1 MMMIIMMMIMMMVMM
16 MIMIVVNL
24 HHCLGC
30 LHPLH
35 SLSCLYGMCACRFFV
50 FDSWV
55 IWDHILRIS
64 AFLYS
69 LSFSSLFSLEKED
82 PILTLPYLVQAQTDA
97 NRADPP
103 PLALQ
108 TSLSRQHSTY
118 KYKYKYRKYRNKYR
132 YKYIHKHITKAT
144 IYFDWVS
151 LDLMI
156 NTWFICM

>member
-1 MMMIIMMMIMMMVMM
+1 
-16 MIMIVVNL
+16 MIVNL
-24 HHCLGC
+24 DHCLRYF
-30 LHPLH
+30 HPLH
-35 SLSCLYGMCACRFFV
+35 HLSCLYSMCANSFFV

-64 AFLYS
+64 AFLCS

-97 NRADPP
+97 HAANRADPP
-103 PLALQ
+103 PLLLQ

-144 IYFDWVS
+144 IHFDWVS
-151 LDLMI
+151 LHLMI
-156 NTWFICM
+156 NTWFNCM